1 MNRIL
6 IVDDEELIRS
16 FLKKFLSSHNFNVDT
31 AEDIDVAL
39 LLLKNHDYDCIILDI
54 ILPDKNGIYLIEKL
68 RELEYGQPVILI
80 TGQPNIDSAKQ
91 AVRFNA
97 YDYLTKPISNSELL
111 AVVKNAIKQNEI
123 RIREKELKEQQ
134 EKNRELLEAEV
145 EKRVAELHESE
156 TKYRNFVE
164 QSLAGVYVIQNG
176 IYKYVNKRF
185 LELVNYSAED
195 IIDKIPVAK
204 LVADEHKNLV
214 SGNISKVINGE
225 IKFAHYSY
233 ILLNNEQNPVDVEVW
248 EGKIV
253 YEGEPAIQG
262 ILLDVSERRAFNERE
277 KEFELKLM
285 HEHKLAA
292 IGQLATGIA
301 HNLNTPISVVL
312 GNAELLQLKEED
324 SPELGKII
332 RQAER
337 MNSILQSLLTKSS
350 REQTKKPQ
358 KFDLNLMITSELEIF
373 KANLDF
379 KHNINKNLNFAEN
392 IPEFYA
398 VYSDFSQSIMNIIQN
413 AIDAMYKRDKKELSI
428 ETTFAGEDVNLKIG
442 DTGCGIA
449 EKNYS
454 KLFDPFYTTKPA
466 LEDRIKDEPTG
477 TGLGLSSVRNL
488 LSDYGV
494 EISFESEL
502 NIGTTVNL
510 KIPYSSVT
518 SQI

>member
-6 IVDDEELIRS
+6 VVDDEKTILKY
-16 FLKKFLSSHNFNVDT
+16 FKKFLSSHNFKVDT
-31 AEDIDVAL
+31 AEDFEEAL
-39 LLLKNHDYDCIILDI
+39 LLIKNSEYDCIILDI
-54 ILPDKNGIYLIEKL
+54 ILPDKNGILLIEKL
-68 RELEYGQPVILI
+68 RELKYQQPVILI
-80 TGQPNIDSAKQ
+80 TGQPDLDSAKQ
-91 AVRFNA
+91 AIKYQA
-97 YDYLTKPISNSELL
+97 YDYLAKPISNSELL
-111 AVVKNAIKQNEI
+111 AVVKNAIKQNQI
-123 RIREKELKEQQ
+123 RLREEELNQQ
-134 EKNRELLEAEV
+134 QKKNRELLKAEV
-145 EKRVAELHESE
+145 KKRIAELHESE
-156 TKYRNFVE
+156 TKYKSFVE
-164 QSLAGVYVIQNG
+164 QSLAGVYVIQNK

-185 LELVNYSAED
+185 LELLKFSSEEIVNKKSVTELVTEEYKD
-195 IIDKIPVAK
+195 LIDK
-204 LVADEHKNLV
+204 
-214 SGNISKVINGE
+214 NISNVINDD
-225 IKFAHYSY
+225 IAFAHYPCV
-233 ILLNNEQNPVDVEVW
+233 LLTKDKKTIDVEMW
-248 EGKIV
+248 ENKII

-262 ILLDVSERRAFNERE
+262 ILLDVSERRSFNERE

-312 GNAELLQLKEED
+312 GNAELLQLKDQE

-332 RQAER
+332 RQTER
-337 MNSILQSLLTKSS
+337 MNSIIQSLLTKSS
-350 REQTKKPQ
+350 REQTQKPQ
-358 KFDLNLMITSELEIF
+358 NFDLNLMIASELEFF

-379 KHNINKNLNFAEN
+379 KHNVNKNLNFGEN

-398 VYSDFSQSIMNIIQN
+398 VYSEFSQSIMNIIQN
-413 AIDAMYKRDKKELSI
+413 AIDSMYTKKKKELSI
-428 ETTFAGEDVNLKIG
+428 SSSFDGENVFINIG

-466 LEDRIKDEPTG
+466 IEDRIKDEPTG

-494 EISFESEL
+494 EIKFESEV
-502 NIGTTVNL
+502 NKGTTVKL

-518 SQI
+518 PQN

>member
-1 MNRIL
+1 MNNIL

-31 AEDIDVAL
+31 AEDFDEAL
-39 LLLKNHDYDCIILDI
+39 LLLKNHEYDCVILDI
-54 ILPDKNGIYLIEKL
+54 ILPNKDGIYLIEKL
-68 RELEYGQPVILI
+68 RELEYKQPVILI
-80 TGQPNIDSAKQ
+80 TGQPNIDSAKKAIKFQ
-91 AVRFNA
+91 A

-111 AVVKNAIKQNEI
+111 AVVKNAIKQNQI
-123 RIREKELKEQQ
+123 RLREDELKLQQ

-185 LELVNYSAED
+185 LELIKYPSEE
-195 IIDKIPVAK
+195 IIDKKSVSELVVA
-204 LVADEHKNLV
+204 ENKNLIND
-214 SGNISKVINGE
+214 NISKLINDE
-225 IKFAHYSY
+225 IGYAHYSFV
-233 ILLNNEQNPVDVEVW
+233 IQDKEKKTLDVEVW

-262 ILLDVSERRAFNERE
+262 IMLDVSERRTFNKRE

-312 GNAELLQLKEED
+312 GNAELLQLKDEE
-324 SPELGKII
+324 SPELSKII

-337 MNSILQSLLTKSS
+337 MNSIIQSLLTKSS
-350 REQTKKPQ
+350 REQAKNPQ
-358 KFDLNLMITSELEIF
+358 NFDLNLMIASELEIF

-379 KHNINKNLNFAEN
+379 KHNVNKNLNFADN
-392 IPEFYA
+392 IPEFFG
-398 VYSDFSQSIMNIIQN
+398 VYSEFSQSIMNIIQN
-413 AIDAMYKRDKKELSI
+413 AIDAMYKKEKKELKIDTSYD
-428 ETTFAGEDVNLKIG
+428 GENVFVKIG
-442 DTGCGIA
+442 DSGCGIA

-466 LEDRIKDEPTG
+466 IEDRRKDEPTG

-494 EISFESEL
+494 EINFDSEV
-502 NIGTTVNL
+502 NKGTTVIL
-510 KIPYSSVT
+510 KIPYSNVSPKV
-518 SQI
+518 

>member
-16 FLKKFLSSHNFNVDT
+16 FLKKFLSSHNFDIDT
-31 AEDIDVAL
+31 AEDIDEAL
-39 LLLKNHDYDCIILDI
+39 LLLKNHEYDCIILDI
-54 ILPDKNGIYLIEKL
+54 ILPDKNGLYLIEKL
-68 RELEYGQPVILI
+68 RELEYKQPVILI
-80 TGQPNIDSAKQ
+80 TGQPNIDSAIQ
-91 AVRFNA
+91 AIKFNA

-111 AVVKNAIKQNEI
+111 AVVKNALKQNQI
-123 RIREKELKEQQ
+123 RLREEELKEQQ

-145 EKRVAELHESE
+145 GNRVAELHESD

-176 IYKYVNKRF
+176 IYKYSNKRF
-185 LELVNYSAED
+185 SELVNYSAEE
-195 IIDKIPVAK
+195 IIDNIAVTD
-204 LVADEHKNLV
+204 LVTDDNKNLV
-214 SGNISKVINGE
+214 NENISKLINDKIG
-225 IKFAHYSY
+225 FAHYSY
-233 ILLNNEQNPVDVEVW
+233 ILLNKEKSPLDVEVW

-262 ILLDVSERRAFNERE
+262 IMLDVSERRAFNERE

-312 GNAELLQLKEED
+312 GNAELLQLKDQE
-324 SPELGKII
+324 SPELQKII

-337 MNSILQSLLTKSS
+337 MNSIIQSLLTKSS

-358 KFDLNLMITSELEIF
+358 IFDLNLMITSELEIF
-373 KANLDF
+373 KSNLDF
-379 KHNINKNLNFAEN
+379 KHNVNKKLNFAEN
-392 IPEFYA
+392 IPEFYG
-398 VYSDFSQSIMNIIQN
+398 VYSEFSQSLMNLIQN
-413 AIDAMYKRDKKELSI
+413 AIDAMYKKAKKELSI
-428 ETTFAGEDVNLKIG
+428 ETSYDGDNVFVKIG

-449 EKNYS
+449 EINHS

-466 LEDRIKDEPTG
+466 VEDRIKDEPTG

-488 LSDYGV
+488 LSDYSV
-494 EISFESEL
+494 EINFESEV
-502 NIGTTVNL
+502 NKGTTAIL
-510 KIPYSSVT
+510 KIPYSNVT
-518 SQI
+518 PKM